1 MAGWMTSRQ
10 DKREKR
16 RKKRPGSKGTKS
28 YETIMDSIARAGRTA
43 KGGGLKHQTRSQRSE
58 GAVKD
63 PTIDSRGRGS
73 TRSAAQAG
81 FKKAEDRAFGNM
93 PGSEYVRGPGGH
105 GKEKPKG
112 KSRLSRMYA
121 AADKAVFGGAL
132 PGGAKRKK
140 ATESE
145 KSKLESLVNETSA
158 ATKNTRK
165 KKRRRNSRP
174 MHRR

>member
-1 MAGWMTSRQ
+1 VAAYSSLSDGYQTLKSSTRRKVMATTR
-10 DKREKR
+10 KR
-16 RKKRPGSKGTKS
+16 RKSYKS
-28 YETIMDSIARAGRTA
+28 IKDSIARAGRTA
-43 KGGGLKHQTRSQRSE
+43 PGGGLKHQTRSQRSK

-73 TRSAAQAG
+73 TRSDAQAG
-81 FKKAEDRAFGNM
+81 FKRAEDRAFGDM

-112 KSRLSRMYA
+112 KSRLSRLYGA
-121 AADKAVFGGAL
+121 VDKAVFGGAL

-140 ATESE
+140 D
-145 KSKLESLVNETSA
+145 LDDLVADTSA